1 MMTSEHMPTAIHVIQ
16 KLLGVAFT
24 SAVEKGK
31 DGTVVVEVAEG
42 RAFTRAGNVE
52 AVS

>member
-1 MMTSEHMPTAIHVIQ
+1 MPTAIHVIQ

-24 SAVEKGK
+24 SAMEEGE
-31 DGTVVVEVAEG
+31 DGTVVIEVAEG
-42 RAFTRAGNVE
+42 RAFTGAGDVE